1 LLSSSKTTAKA
12 KQQGDKPDASSIS
25 WAFHDSADSTGFLRW
40 LVENTDAANNGLTA
54 SELELKEY
62 LDRIDYEGPS
72 GIHTKSGLQLGGGRS
87 KYDGATTAF
96 DLATQGSKLEKE
108 LEDLETHTDLL
119 RGQESLLNSRIDQ
132 MTREVSE
139 LLAEEEALEKMA
151 KMSDSEVAR
160 LSSLYVGALEDTA
173 LTASGLME
181 LLAVEG
187 KTGNATRYFYQC
199 SPEIDRMTDGVIDNI
214 DVVAQELESRIQS
227 ADELPSPWKE
237 FRPFGTTT
245 VSELLQLAA
254 DEHQRIG
261 TRVSGMVKSKAELQA
276 LERLVESLEEEIGR
290 RSGSAEDIG
299 VLSRQCREMSTA
311 GSCETVDS
319 LLRSHAAT
327 LAGSVLP
334 EASLVVL
341 PDIGKQLANLNKLHN
356 ELVNAQSQQ
365 VASALKEAESRL
377 DPVEDAIGSVLECLQ
392 DENDMVSSWLKM
404 WKMVSETLERENREM
419 ERQKSLM
426 WDMSSRASNNQ
437 VIHPDDTLALA
448 LKRLLMVSNAVL
460 ETNNVLSDCTLK
472 GTKHSEQ
479 KARESLHSL
488 ELLLPDETSETTGLD
503 TQEQS
508 SWLRHGAFTSW
519 DSLNTD
525 AKTQKTQMH
534 AAALA
539 LQTEAKTMAGIERQ
553 MHCSHSDLF
562 AALHGGD
569 QYSGSEAIDVLP
581 TRIRDLLGD
590 LKSQAGVLR
599 KRVTRATMLSEEPAK
614 AAASDYAALFCQFYG
629 E

>member
-1 LLSSSKTTAKA
+1 MKAELTADQYAQRILTLADTLGLLSSSETAAKA
-12 KQQGDKPDASSIS
+12 KQQGGKPDASSIS

-54 SELELKEY
+54 SELALKEY
-62 LDRIDYEGPS
+62 LNRIDYQGPS
-72 GIHTKSGLQLGGGRS
+72 GSQTKDDLQLGGGRS
-87 KYDGATTAF
+87 KYDGATSAF
-96 DLATQGSKLEKE
+96 DLATQGLKLEKE
-108 LEDLETHTDLL
+108 LEDLETHTNLL
-119 RGQESLLNSRIDQ
+119 RSQENLLNSRIDQ
-132 MTREVSE
+132 MTHEVSE

-151 KMSDSEVAR
+151 KMSDSEAAR

-173 LTASGLME
+173 LTASRLME

-187 KTGNATRYFYQC
+187 KTGGVDRYFYQC
-199 SPEIDRMTDGVIDNI
+199 SPEIDRMTDGAIDNI

-261 TRVSGMVKSKAELQA
+261 TRVSGMVRTKFELQA
-276 LERLVESLEEEIGR
+276 LESLVESLDEEIDR
-290 RSGSAEDIG
+290 RSASAEDIG
-299 VLSRQCREMSTA
+299 VLSRQCREMFTA
-311 GSCETVDS
+311 SSSESVES
-319 LLRSHAAT
+319 LLSRHAAT

-334 EASLVVL
+334 EASLAVL
-341 PDIGKQLANLNKLHN
+341 PDVGKQLANLNKLHN

-365 VASALKEAESRL
+365 VASALKAAESRL
-377 DPVEDAIGSVLECLQ
+377 DPVEDAIGAVLECLQ
-392 DENDMVSSWLKM
+392 DENDMVSSWVKM
-404 WKMVSETLERENREM
+404 WKMVSETLVRENGEM
-419 ERQKSLM
+419 GRQKSLM
-426 WDMSSRASNNQ
+426 WDMSSRASNSQ

-448 LKRLLMVSNAVL
+448 LKRLLTVSNAVL
-460 ETNNVLSDCTLK
+460 ETNNVLSDCTLR

-503 TQEQS
+503 TREQA

-519 DSLNTD
+519 DSLHSD
-525 AKTQKTQMH
+525 AKTQKAHMY

-553 MHCSHSDLF
+553 M
-562 AALHGGD
+562 
-569 QYSGSEAIDVLP
+569 
-581 TRIRDLLGD
+581 
-590 LKSQAGVLR
+590 
-599 KRVTRATMLSEEPAK
+599 
-614 AAASDYAALFCQFYG
+614 
-629 E
+629 